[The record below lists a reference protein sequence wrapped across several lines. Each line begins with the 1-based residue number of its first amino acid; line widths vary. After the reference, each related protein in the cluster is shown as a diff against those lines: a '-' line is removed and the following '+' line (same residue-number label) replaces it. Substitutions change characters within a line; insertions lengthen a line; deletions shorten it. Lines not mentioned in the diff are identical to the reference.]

1 MSEDVITLLDFLG
14 WTEKRSVHL
23 VGLSLGGMIA
33 QGESRILIP
42 RNFDVIRLRIELCY
56 RIPER
61 FISLTLGVTTAGGFP
76 LCNIPPVRQIQILS
90 LNHAESF
97 CE

>member
-1 MSEDVITLLDFLG
+1 MAEDVIVLLDFLG
-14 WTEKRSVHL
+14 WTEKRSLHL

-33 QGESRILIP
+33 QGALRTPIAH
-42 RNFDVIRLRIELCY
+42 NFDVIWLRIELSY

-76 LCNIPPVRQIQILS
+76 LFNIPPVRQIQILS
-90 LNHAESF
+90 LNIAESN

>member
-1 MSEDVITLLDFLG
+1 MSEDVIALLDVLG
-14 WTEKRSVHL
+14 WTEKRSLHL

-33 QGESRILIP
+33 QGELRILVP
-42 RNFDVIRLRIELCY
+42 HNFDFDVIRLRIELCH

-76 LCNIPPVRQIQILS
+76 LCNLPPVR
-90 LNHAESF
+90 
-97 CE
+97 